1 MDIELLR
8 VVAYVHVL
16 LFVYWL
22 GADLGVF
29 FCSARL
35 TRDDL
40 SLDERLRVREI
51 GVALDLAPRFAL
63 LFMIPVGF
71 TLAVPYGSPIT
82 GGALAALWIVTLLW
96 AALTWV
102 VHHKKNEPIGKQLLK
117 IDMGIRYAVIFGM
130 GALGIQ
136 SLTDGAP
143 IADKWLAWKILL
155 YAGIVANGVW
165 LRRIGGRW
173 QAAFD
178 KVRAGG
184 AERAEGEL
192 MIKANRATAKIA
204 APIIW
209 FLVALMGFLGVVKPF

>member
-1 MDIELLR
+1 MR

-22 GADLGVF
+22 GTDLGVF

-63 LFMIPVGF
+63 VFMIPVGF
-71 TLAVPYGSPIT
+71 TLAVPYGSPVA
-82 GGALAALWIVTLLW
+82 GGALIAVWVVTLLW
-96 AALTWV
+96 AVLTWM
-102 VHHKKNEPIGKQLLK
+102 VHHKKNQPIGKQLLK
-117 IDMGIRYAVIFGM
+117 IDMGIRYVVLIGM
-130 GALGIQ
+130 GALGVYC
-136 SLTDGAP
+136 LATGGP
-143 IADKWLAWKILL
+143 IADKWLATKILL
-155 YAGIVANGVW
+155 YAGIILNGVW

-184 AERAEGEL
+184 AERLIGEQ